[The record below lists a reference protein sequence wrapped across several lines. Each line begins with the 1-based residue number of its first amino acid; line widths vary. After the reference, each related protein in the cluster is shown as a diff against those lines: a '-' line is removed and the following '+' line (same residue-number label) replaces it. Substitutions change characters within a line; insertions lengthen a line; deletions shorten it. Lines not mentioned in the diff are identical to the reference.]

1 MPVDPNIE
9 LRDWLA
15 AHALAGILASPNAP
29 KVEALPFEQHA
40 DSVAEQAYAYAD
52 AMLRRRGKPAEPP
65 RPGSSPDE
73 AAGSFS
79 AAAGTAEAAARPRAA
94 FPGLPERHDVPLSAP
109 ASEPKTGAGKQR
121 RPRKG
126 Q

>member
-15 AHALAGILASPNAP
+15 GQALAGILANPNAP
-29 KVEALPFEQHA
+29 KVESLPFEQHA
-40 DSVAEQAYAYAD
+40 DSLAEQAYAYAD

-65 RPGSSPDE
+65 RPGSSPEE

-79 AAAGTAEAAARPRAA
+79 AAAGTAEAAGRPKAP
-94 FPGLPERHDVPLSAP
+94 FPGLPERHDVPLSTPAP
-109 ASEPKTGAGKQR
+109 TPKSKER
-121 RPRKG
+121 RSRKG
-126 Q
+126 L